1 MVITNENNSN
11 NQITFRNVYC
21 KNVPTLAKYTRSNT
35 ATHVAHKIYKVK
47 SYDHGLQM
55 DNMVDMPEYET
66 LVDIEPIQKMP
77 VAQLM
82 DIPALPAMATWVNL
96 REFGAK
102 GDGETDD
109 TKAIQ
114 EAIDKYDNI
123 YVPQGWY
130 RITETLKMKPDTKL
144 IGLHP
149 FGTQFRLDESTAAF
163 SGLAVRKR
171 WWNLRKAVQIC

>member
-1 MVITNENNSN
+1 MI
-11 NQITFRNVYC
+11 RG
-21 KNVPTLAKYTRSNT
+21 
-35 ATHVAHKIYKVK
+35 H
-47 SYDHGLQM
+47 
-55 DNMVDMPEYET
+55 
-66 LVDIEPIQKMP
+66 
-77 VAQLM
+77 
-82 DIPALPAMATWVNL
+82 
-96 REFGAK
+96 
-102 GDGETDD
+102 
-109 TKAIQ
+109 Q

-163 SGLAVRKR
+163 SGFGGRKR